1 MTSITPSPSLTLPE
15 IKAARQAIETEIV
28 RTPLHHWRGPEIE
41 RAVGSETDV
50 FLKLELFQVTG
61 SFKPRGALTVMKNL
75 APEVL
80 KRGVSTVS
88 AGNHAIAVA
97 YAASKLNTSAKVVM
111 PKGANPFRI
120 ERCRQYGAQVILA
133 DDIASAFARARG
145 IEQEEQRLFVHPF
158 EGYHVALGTA
168 TLGLELAE
176 QAGSLDALLVPVGG
190 GGLLAGV
197 AAATKQLMPECRIY
211 GVEPVGA
218 DSMARSFK
226 ADQPQTLEKITTIA
240 DSLGAPY
247 ALPESFALCRAH
259 AEGIVLVSD
268 SDIQAAMAF
277 LFANMKLAVEPAG
290 AAGTAALL
298 GPLRDTLQGK
308 RVGIVVCGANID
320 HHTFSHYINEVISS

>member
-1 MTSITPSPSLTLPE
+1 M
-15 IKAARQAIETEIV
+15 
-28 RTPLHHWRGPEIE
+28 
-41 RAVGSETDV
+41 
-50 FLKLELFQVTG
+50 
-61 SFKPRGALTVMKNL
+61 MKNL

-80 KRGVSTVS
+80 KRGVSAVS

-97 YAASKLNTSAKVVM
+97 YASSKLNTSAKVVM
-111 PKGANPFRI
+111 PKNANPFRI

-133 DDIASAFARARG
+133 DDIASAFAQVKR
-145 IEQEEQRLFVHPF
+145 IEQEEQRIFVHPF
-158 EGYHVALGTA
+158 EGYHVVLGTA
-168 TLGLELAE
+168 TLGLEFAE
-176 QAGSLDALLVPVGG
+176 QVGSLDALLVPVGG

-226 ADQPQTLEKITTIA
+226 ADKLETLERVNTIA

-247 ALPESFALCRAH
+247 TLPESFALCRAH
-259 AEGIVLVSD
+259 VQDIVLVSD
-268 SDIQAAMAF
+268 SAIKAAMAF

-298 GPLRDTLQGK
+298 GPLRESLKGK
-308 RVGIVVCGANID
+308 RVGVIVCGANID
-320 HHTFSHYINEVISS
+320 PHTFSRYINEAISP